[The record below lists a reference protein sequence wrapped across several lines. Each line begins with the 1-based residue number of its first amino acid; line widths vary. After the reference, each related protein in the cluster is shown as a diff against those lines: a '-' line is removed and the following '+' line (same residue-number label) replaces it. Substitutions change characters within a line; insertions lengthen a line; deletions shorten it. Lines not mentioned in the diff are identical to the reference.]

1 MGPYAWQYKPA
12 KRLKCSHPEVSDPN
26 PSSLPLQG
34 TEPIGGEPEQQPVSE
49 PMTFRD
55 DYMRH
60 RDLVGLPRSQD
71 AFRKIELD
79 PNLSMNLPRPNAN
92 AGAVLDH
99 AIKVFEGLL
108 EKNKPMTFKVGITH
122 DAWIRWHN
130 RTFGYKHSKDKFGHL
145 VVVYA
150 AANPYGPSFLEA
162 ALIDRFRS
170 FLLAPTESILLLTFV
185 LMTLTV

>member
-1 MGPYAWQYKPA
+1 LGPYAWQYKPA

-99 AIKVFEGLL
+99 AIKEQ
-108 EKNKPMTFKVGITH
+108 
-122 DAWIRWHN
+122 
-130 RTFGYKHSKDKFGHL
+130 
-145 VVVYA
+145 
-150 AANPYGPSFLEA
+150 ANDIQGGNNTRCMDS
-162 ALIDRFRS
+162 
-170 FLLAPTESILLLTFV
+170 LA
-185 LMTLTV
+185 